1 MRSGVEADVRMQA
14 GHRHRASASAVVLSQ
29 PLLVRQSKID
39 ISSRTSPPALHWNM
53 FTLLRDDA
61 DGGDVPQRKKKLRP
75 EPVMELDKLR
85 ITVLSFKN
93 IQFTNDDIDSD
104 DDDDSMDEDDHD
116 KAKYRRVISAH
127 VGIRPVPSRRET
139 VRIVPTSSSKIS
151 SVYPPSE
158 GYSLSLGAVEKELVY
173 FKDRKDRTNEVGT
186 AFHWCDTTNI
196 DYSILWPPD
205 WNRQRYH
212 HTEYMNCSPT
222 PHLEIERR
230 VRDDHET
237 VIDFQ
242 VCVMVWGEDDELDG
256 PSSYACCHGF
266 GQYKFTGSDARMIY
280 DSPGGLVAI
289 VTITKRKAPSFFPN
303 IKKSK
308 LKNGEGLRFSR
319 GSSLLIRIEREESF
333 EREQRKQQWWRKY
346 KIGRYGEVNHQQ
358 ESVGSYSADTN
369 LSSNA
374 QRGGA
379 AEMQQLSTL
388 QNVEHVNQRNK
399 HRSSG
404 EDHVHRNDKDVDNI
418 QQSGVTSNQVSCK
431 TEQQLQQRH
440 PNHDVECVHGSVKE
454 NVENSQDGTSRN
466 INANKSLPNPSKKV
480 PHAEG
485 RKMPTSA
492 AQLGGPTNQLLGKPQ
507 DQHIMMQQPSVHSTE
522 ETHRKQRSMD
532 SFDSDAACRA
542 LLGVSHSLQG
552 VTTTA
557 RPSGR
562 NEKQQQLNILG
573 GQSSV
578 DGSASTIA
586 RDKSIDVASEPHD
599 GKSRKDIANESAPE
613 SSKKAPDDD
622 EGRKMLSSAAPLG
635 DLPPQQQTVQQLA
648 VQSTKKSHCDREPM
662 SKDSCNA
669 EAKCSELNGVSDSMQ
684 GVTTTARLSGQS
696 EEHNHQRLH
705 QPNILGSQSSV
716 DGSESVMTSDKPIDF
731 VSERERVPVSDQ
743 QLRQLEN
750 FTFWF
755 DESVKRM
762 LENVNGLKRAREE
775 SNLMEEHMSL
785 LLRLQLDA
793 MPTMRDS
800 ITVPFLPT
808 NQNMVMQ
815 ISMVQSQLQAF
826 LQRVRIS
833 RAWIDFEYEKQMMS
847 MQQLM
852 ASYSQM
858 IVLMNEGA
866 GGVKPNEE
874 TVAAK

>member
-1 MRSGVEADVRMQA
+1 
-14 GHRHRASASAVVLSQ
+14 
-29 PLLVRQSKID
+29 
-39 ISSRTSPPALHWNM
+39 M

-75 EPVMELDKLR
+75 SEPVMELDKLR

-93 IQFTNDDIDSD
+93 IQFTNDNIDSE
-104 DDDDSMDEDDHD
+104 DDDDSMDQDDHD
-116 KAKYRRVISAH
+116 KAKYRRIISAH

-139 VRIVPTSSSKIS
+139 IRVIT
-151 SVYPPSE
+151 PPANHNSPMFPSSE

-173 FKDRKDRTNEVGT
+173 FKDKQDGSDEVGV
-186 AFHWCDTTNI
+186 AFHWGNFPNWKQNRI
-196 DYSILWPPD
+196 PPRST
-205 WNRQRYH
+205 RQRYH
-212 HTEYMNCSPT
+212 HSEYRDCPTT
-222 PHLEIERR
+222 PHLEIQRQIR
-230 VRDDHET
+230 APGDHCYYNHET
-237 VIDFQ
+237 GIDFQ
-242 VCVMVWGEDDELDG
+242 VCVKVHQKNTFDMK
-256 PSSYACCHGF
+256 SSYACCHGF
-266 GQYKFTGSDARMIY
+266 GQLKISSVELDMML
-280 DSPGGLVAI
+280 DEPGGLVAAI
-289 VTITKRKAPSFFPN
+289 TITRRKAPSFFP
-303 IKKSK
+303 KKKKGGSSSDDW
-308 LKNGEGLRFSR
+308 LRFSR
-319 GSSLLIRIEREESF
+319 GSSLLVRIEREETF
-333 EREQRKQQWWRKY
+333 EREQLKQQIWK
-346 KIGRYGEVNHQQ
+346 KHKVGREVEESRHQKTGD
-358 ESVGSYSADTN
+358 GSCFTDASF
-369 LSSNA
+369 SSNA
-374 QRGGA
+374 QCDGA
-379 AEMQQLSTL
+379 VEMQEQLKLSTL
-388 QNVEHVNQRNK
+388 ENGKQPTERYTQ
-399 HRSSG
+399 HRSSDG
-404 EDHVHRNDKDVDNI
+404 
-418 QQSGVTSNQVSCK
+418 QT
-431 TEQQLQQRH
+431 LQKF
-440 PNHDVECVHGSVKE
+440 DFECVHGSVKE

-466 INANKSLPNPSKKV
+466 INEKKSLPKPSKNV

-485 RKMPTSA
+485 RKMPLSA
-492 AQLGGPTNQLLGKPQ
+492 AQLGGPTNQQSGKPQ

-532 SFDSDAACRA
+532 SFDSEAACRA
-542 LLGVSHSLQG
+542 LLGVSYSLQG

-562 NEKQQQLNILG
+562 IDQQQQQPNILG
-573 GQSSV
+573 VQSSV
-578 DGSASTIA
+578 DGSANTIE
-586 RDKSIDVASEPHD
+586 RDKSINIASELR
-599 GKSRKDIANESAPE
+599 SSSANESVPE
-613 SSKKAPDDD
+613 PSKNSSDE
-622 EGRKMLSSAAPLG
+622 EGRKMPSNAAPLG

-648 VQSTKKSHCDREPM
+648 VQSTEKSHCDRERTC
-662 SKDSCNA
+662 KDSCNA
-669 EAKCSELNGVSDSMQ
+669 EAECSDLLGVSDSMP
-684 GVTTTARLSGQS
+684 VETMIARLSGQF
-696 EEHNHQRLH
+696 EQHNHQQPH

-716 DGSESVMTSDKPIDF
+716 DGSASAMTSDKPIDF

-750 FTFWF
+750 FAFWF

-762 LENVNGLKRAREE
+762 LENTNGLKRAREE

-793 MPTMRDS
+793 MPTMRDC